1 MAVGTVG
8 PVGHPTTSAVWTSA
22 DGIDWRRVPD
32 APVLAQG
39 AMASVAAG
47 GPGYVAVG
55 SALDSKAALVWL
67 SADGRTWELAPAQD
81 SLVYHGLG
89 ITMADVVAG
98 PDRLVAVGHFLFGQ
112 QFGQGTAWTSPD
124 GQTWT
129 RMPDQASF
137 GQGEPQAVIPDG
149 AGYVA
154 TGTVGAPDNY
164 IPTVWLSP
172 SDR

>member
-1 MAVGTVG
+1 M
-8 PVGHPTTSAVWTSA
+8 
-22 DGIDWRRVPD
+22 
-32 APVLAQG
+32 
-39 AMASVAAG
+39 
-47 GPGYVAVG
+47 
-55 SALDSKAALVWL
+55 VWL
-67 SADGRTWELAPAQD
+67 STDGRTWKLAPDQD
-81 SLVYHGLG
+81 SLTYHGLG

-98 PDRLVAVGHFLFGQ
+98 PGGQLVAVGHFLFGQ

-124 GQTWT
+124 GRTWT

-149 AGYVA
+149 PGYVA

-172 SDR
+172 SNR